1 LAVGA
6 HPDDLELA
14 CGGTLAAHVAAGDDV
29 HMLVVTGGQSGPG
42 AFEDRI
48 QEAEMAAE
56 VLGATLHWGGLVD
69 CAVFADKNTI
79 AVIEKIIR
87 SVRPDVIYVHHP
99 QDTHQDHRAVAAA
112 TLSAGRR
119 HPRIVHY
126 QSPSTTGFLP
136 TVFVDVSDHL
146 DTKMAAL
153 DCHRSQVEQSAMVE
167 PDVVVA
173 SARHYGAMARITFAE
188 AFSATRFVWDLTSS
202 AHTAP
207 QAASAASQLQAPRAT
222 VSDDGTT
229 DSLRLDWTAQGA
241 TSQA

>member
-1 LAVGA
+1 MRTVLAVGA

-14 CGGTLAAHVAAGDDV
+14 CGGTIAAHVAAGDDV
-29 HMLVVTGGQSGPG
+29 HMLVVTGGQNGPG
-42 AFEDRI
+42 SFESRI
-48 QEAEMAAE
+48 GEAELAAK

-79 AVIEKIIR
+79 AILEKVVR
-87 SVRPDVIYVHHP
+87 SIHPDVIYVHHP

-112 TLSAGRR
+112 TLSAARR
-119 HPRIVHY
+119 HPCIVHY

-136 TVFVDVSDHL
+136 TMFVDVSDHL

-188 AFSATRFVWDLTSS
+188 AFSPTRFVWDLASTVESIS
-202 AHTAP
+202 A
-207 QAASAASQLQAPRAT
+207 QALVVTGLPAAVAS

-229 DSLRLDWTAQGA
+229 DRLH
-241 TSQA
+241 